1 MIDRQTSSLAPL
13 CPKEAVLVVQLKK
26 LEMTDRN
33 RMKKKKKLSG
43 YLGLKL
49 YTNILRAIF
58 SESCCSP
65 FKGKRVF

>member
-13 CPKEAVLVVQLKK
+13 CPKEAVLGVQLKK

-33 RMKKKKKLSG
+33 RMDKDLIG

-49 YTNILRAIF
+49 YTNVLRAII
-58 SESCCSP
+58 
-65 FKGKRVF
+65 